1 MKQKDAFRF
10 TEKCLYDYKANL
22 ACIQVLKEDL
32 KIEEEEGSSVH
43 AQNYQL
49 TFGFSGEPSDPVHD
63 RIVKLEGLRERI
75 KMLER
80 WTKPITQLL
89 KDLDAP
95 ENLDDSDNKIMLEIF
110 KFMYIG
116 KNKIKTVADELN
128 LSDRVFARLRRKL
141 VYTAASYLGV

>member
-1 MKQKDAFRF
+1 
-10 TEKCLYDYKANL
+10 
-22 ACIQVLKEDL
+22 
-32 KIEEEEGSSVH
+32 
-43 AQNYQL
+43 
-49 TFGFSGEPSDPVHD
+49 
-63 RIVKLEGLRERI
+63 
-75 KMLER
+75 MLER

>member
-22 ACIQVLKEDL
+22 ACIQALKEDL
-32 KIEEEEGSSVH
+32 RVEEEDGGSVH